1 MKSNED
7 KKRREEQVDIPAE
20 ISAFA
25 HDYAEWIAYQA
36 DHESLLRL
44 IAGTNPD
51 DQVYAEDD
59 TISRR
64 KTMLE
69 ELKSNLPSELERISY
84 PGAVDLPDATTR
96 GLGLRWEAR
105 TIFVAR
111 VLDATKAALSK
122 HDHLSLPAQT
132 RLGRTRPA
140 SANVTVCVA
149 CDRPMRKRS
158 DRIQQAKEDEESS
171 KQSTKP
177 LLGKLKC

>member
-1 MKSNED
+1 
-7 KKRREEQVDIPAE
+7 
-20 ISAFA
+20 
-25 HDYAEWIAYQA
+25 
-36 DHESLLRL
+36 L

-51 DQVYAEDD
+51 EQVYAEDD
-59 TISRR
+59 MITRR
-64 KTMLE
+64 KDLLE
-69 ELKSNLPSELERISY
+69 ELKSNLSSELERVTY
-84 PGAVDLPDATTR
+84 PGVVDVPDATTR

-105 TIFVAR
+105 SIFLAR

-158 DRIQQAKEDEESS
+158 GQNQHQSVPAKQDGESNT
-171 KQSTKP
+171 KMNVKTGQSVI
-177 LLGKLKC
+177 GKCNAAR